1 MIVITGASGHI
12 GSKIAASLLLQGQKV
27 RCVARTAEKLEEFAG
42 KGAEVSTISL
52 ADTSALIKAFSG
64 ADAVFAMIPPNYKA
78 PDFRVYQN
86 AIGASLA
93 EAIEKSGVK
102 YIINLSS
109 QGAHLP
115 DGTGPI
121 KGLHDQEV
129 RLNKLNGVNMLH
141 IRPTYFMENVLAN
154 IDMIKNM
161 GIMGSAIRGDL
172 KFPMIATKD
181 IAKFAV
187 ERLMKKDYTGTSV
200 KDLLG
205 QRDISMNE
213 VAGIIAKQVNKPG
226 LKYVQFSYEDT
237 EKALISVGFS
247 ADVSRLFVEMSK
259 ALNEQLIMD
268 IPRTKENTTETPFE
282 EFAELFVALLL
293 D

>member
-27 RCVARTAEKLEEFAG
+27 RCVARTAEKLEEFAD

-52 ADTSALIKAFSG
+52 ADTSSLIKAFSG

-78 PDFRVYQN
+78 PDFRAYQN

-102 YIINLSS
+102 YIVNLSS

-161 GIMGSAIRGDL
+161 GILGSAIRGDL

-187 ERLMKKDYTGTSV
+187 ERLMKKDYMGTSV
-200 KDLLG
+200 RGLLG

-237 EKALISVGFS
+237 KG
-247 ADVSRLFVEMSK
+247 
-259 ALNEQLIMD
+259 
-268 IPRTKENTTETPFE
+268 PH
-282 EFAELFVALLL
+282 
-293 D
+293 